1 MLSWDG
7 LNIRNVLINR
17 AVCECLCKVD
27 AVLIKRKK
35 GVEEKT
41 VQVRLTTVTH
51 VGKCGMLQTRT
62 TAYLEKETLSS

>member
-7 LNIRNVLINR
+7 LNIRNVLING
-17 AVCECLCKVD
+17 AICECLCKVD
-27 AVLIKRKK
+27 AILIRKK

-41 VQVRLTTVTH
+41 SSKTDYCNTLASA
-51 VGKCGMLQTRT
+51 MLQKRT